1 MAITVYKQKKTIKK
15 VGKKIRKFFL
25 KKKIFW
31 IFFSKLNQF
40 TKLRP
45 ETESRNSGDHELW
58 NHKMQESPV
67 DGETVFLGHDKR
79 FESANVKLR
88 FGGFRR
94 ITEQCVV
101 PRELRLE

>member
-1 MAITVYKQKKTIKK
+1 
-15 VGKKIRKFFL
+15 
-25 KKKIFW
+25 
-31 IFFSKLNQF
+31 
-40 TKLRP
+40 
-45 ETESRNSGDHELW
+45 
-58 NHKMQESPV
+58 MQESPV